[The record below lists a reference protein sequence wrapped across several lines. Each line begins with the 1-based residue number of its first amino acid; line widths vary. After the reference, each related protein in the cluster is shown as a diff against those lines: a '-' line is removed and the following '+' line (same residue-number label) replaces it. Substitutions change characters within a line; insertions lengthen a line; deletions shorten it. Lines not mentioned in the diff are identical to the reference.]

1 MLRATGF
8 VLLFAISS
16 SAMAMPPTQDPTT
29 HDSATHDSAMHD
41 SNRHDPNRVACEVW
55 QREMA
60 FAHSVQRH
68 DAAAFAAFLADDA
81 VFDAN
86 TGKPTRGAEAV
97 RQHWAAIIAGK
108 TVHLEWYPQHVV
120 AAANGALA
128 YSSGV
133 YLFEKPMANA
143 KPRYVTGHFSTA
155 WRRDAD
161 DVWRVAFDGGD
172 EGKPASEAEAR
183 AFRAGRQDT
192 CPMVTV
198 AELPTIRH

>member
-1 MLRATGF
+1 MSRATWF
-8 VLLFAISS
+8 ALLFAISS
-16 SAMAMPPTQDPTT
+16 GAISSGAVAMAI
-29 HDSATHDSAMHD
+29 A
-41 SNRHDPNRVACEVW
+41 HDPNRAACEVW

-60 FAHSVQRH
+60 FAQSVQRH
-68 DAAAFAAFLADDA
+68 DSAAFATFLASDT

-86 TGKPTRGAEAV
+86 TDKPTRGAYAV

-108 TVHLEWYPQHVV
+108 TVHLDWYPQHVV

-133 YLFEKPMANA
+133 YLFENPAANA
-143 KPRYVTGHFSTA
+143 KPRYLIGHFATT
-155 WRRDAD
+155 WRRDGD

-172 EGKPASEAEAR
+172 ESKPASDAEVK
-183 AFRAGRQDT
+183 AFRAGRQNA

-198 AELPTIRH
+198 AELPVIRH

>member
-1 MLRATGF
+1 MSRATWL
-8 VLLFAISS
+8 VLLLAVSSGAISS
-16 SAMAMPPTQDPTT
+16 VALAMAP
-29 HDSATHDSAMHD
+29 
-41 SNRHDPNRVACEVW
+41 SNDPNRAACEVW

-60 FAHSVQRH
+60 FAQSVQRH
-68 DAAAFAAFLADDA
+68 DSAAFATFLADDT

-86 TGKPTRGAEAV
+86 TDKPTHGAYAV

-108 TVHLEWYPQHVV
+108 TVHLDWYPQHVV
-120 AAANGALA
+120 AGANGALA

-133 YLFEKPMANA
+133 YLFENPAANA
-143 KPRYVTGHFSTA
+143 KPRYVTGHFATT
-155 WRRDAD
+155 WRRDSD

-172 EGKPASEAEAR
+172 EGKPASDAEVK
-183 AFRAGRQDT
+183 AFRASRKNA